1 MFVIVMNGTN
11 LVQDGQNNKL
21 IYKFPNSVVLKD
33 KYIAVSSI
41 SMFYSWFNIT
51 AAEGNNTFS
60 YVWTTGVNGIEYI
73 ITIPDGLWDIDSIN
87 KYCQFIFIQNGTYV
101 IASAEEN
108 LYPFEILVNVNRYA
122 VQLNTYI
129 VPDTANLPV
138 GYTLP
143 ANSPGLPAVPQNCVV
158 NFPASFSD
166 IVGYTA
172 GFASE
177 ENVSGAATFPP
188 PTASTNYASKNAAE
202 TISYLSNKAPQVQPN
217 SNLLFSLS
225 NINNPY
231 SQPSSIIYSLNSS
244 VAIGE
249 LITEKPPNFIWNKM
263 IEGTYNELRLT
274 FLSTALKP
282 VTINDPNMTILLT
295 IRDKDDLSSGK

>member
-60 YVWTTGVNGIEYI
+60 YVWTVGVNGIEYI

-108 LYPFEILVNVNRYA
+108 LYPFEILVNVNRYV

-166 IVGYTA
+166 IVGYNA
-172 GFASE
+172 GFASA
-177 ENVSGAATFPP
+177 ENVSGAETFPP

-274 FLSTALKP
+274 FLSTSLKP

>member
-60 YVWTTGVNGIEYI
+60 YVWTVGVNGIEYI

-172 GFASE
+172 GFASA

-188 PTASTNYASKNAAE
+188 PTAATNYASKNAAE